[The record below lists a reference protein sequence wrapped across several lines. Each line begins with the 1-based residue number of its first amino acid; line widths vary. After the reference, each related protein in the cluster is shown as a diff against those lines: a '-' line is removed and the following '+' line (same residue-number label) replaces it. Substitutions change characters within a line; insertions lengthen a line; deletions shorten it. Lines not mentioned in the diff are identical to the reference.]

1 VTQQVKVTL
10 MEANRDNNFRH
21 TNIANTNELLFFT
34 QTSRPPRLFR
44 LSGFQEPGRGRF
56 RNRTEKRQKEGDE
69 IDLSVQS
76 TSTVRVWQTR
86 DLFWW
91 TVGGGFTEGA
101 LRCPV
106 LSTKKG
112 RDPNE
117 SNLRKS
123 WISHSLT
130 LPPRLG
136 VERAGVR
143 VSYHH
148 NIW

>member
-1 VTQQVKVTL
+1 MTQQVKATL
-10 MEANRDNNFRH
+10 MEANRDNNLRH

-34 QTSRPPRLFR
+34 HTSRPPRLFR

-69 IDLSVQS
+69 IDLNVQS
-76 TSTVRVWQTR
+76 TGTVLCRCGKRETSFGR
-86 DLFWW
+86 PLR
-91 TVGGGFTEGA
+91 GFTGGA
-101 LRCPV
+101 LRCLV

-117 SNLRKS
+117 SNLKKS

-130 LPPRLG
+130 LPPRLD
-136 VERAGVR
+136 VESAGVR
-143 VSYHH
+143 VS
-148 NIW
+148 